1 MLAHR
6 YTVSDG
12 KLVLFLEPAEEG
24 GYVITSPSDVQLNT
38 QAETFEEV
46 FPNAY
51 DAREVL
57 ERTRLD
63 LAREFA
69 ETGMI
74 RERPTE
80 STGEDPPPS
89 SSHPKPDVPPP
100 AGNAPGEESLRRPEL
115 GFPLIEEPEEEGDA

>member
-1 MLAHR
+1 MSTHR
-6 YTVSDG
+6 FTVSDG

-24 GYVITSPSDVQLNT
+24 GYVITSPSDPQLIT
-38 QAETFEEV
+38 QAETFEDA

-69 ETGMI
+69 EDGMI
-74 RERPTE
+74 RGCTTE
-80 STGEDPPPS
+80 SRSETPS
-89 SSHPKPDVPPP
+89 PSRSHLKPDAPPVD
-100 AGNAPGEESLRRPEL
+100 G
-115 GFPLIEEPEEEGDA
+115 